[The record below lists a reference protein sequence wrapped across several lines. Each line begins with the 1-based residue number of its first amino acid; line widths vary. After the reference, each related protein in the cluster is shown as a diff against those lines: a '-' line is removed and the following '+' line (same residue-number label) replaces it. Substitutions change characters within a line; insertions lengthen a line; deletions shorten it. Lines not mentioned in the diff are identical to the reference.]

1 MKVMEYVRPGAIVTR
16 GYAEKLLKGIAAD
29 TFARYPVVNGTQ
41 LTINHPA
48 FVFGHLALYPSL
60 IAELTGISNKGMEI
74 PASYAALF
82 TMGVPCQDDPGGT
95 IYPPMDEVVTAFFS
109 GTDALIA
116 SLDRIPPESL
126 DLPLE
131 NPSRRERFGTVG
143 AFLAYILLAHPQTH
157 LGQVSGWRRCM
168 GLGPA

>member
-16 GYAEKLLKGIAAD
+16 GYAERLLNGINPEI
-29 TFARYPVVNGTQ
+29 FARYPVVNGAHV
-41 LTINHPA
+41 TINHPA
-48 FVFGHLALYPSL
+48 FVFGHLALYPSI
-60 IAELTGISNKGMEI
+60 IAEMTGISTKGMEI
-74 PASYAALF
+74 PASYPDLF
-82 TMGVPCQDDPGGT
+82 KMGVPCQDDPTGT
-95 IYPPMDEVVTAFFS
+95 IYPAMDEIVNAFFS

-116 SLDRIPPESL
+116 ALDSISPESL

-143 AFLAYILLAHPQTH
+143 GFLTYILLAHPQTH